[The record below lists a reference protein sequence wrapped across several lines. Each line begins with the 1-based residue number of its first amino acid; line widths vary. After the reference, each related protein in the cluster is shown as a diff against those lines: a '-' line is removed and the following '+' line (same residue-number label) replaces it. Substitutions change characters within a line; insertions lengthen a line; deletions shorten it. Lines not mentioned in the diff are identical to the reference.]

1 MMQTQKPDWL
11 RIRIKANQNVEEVIK
26 LLEDFSLH
34 TVCQEAQCPNIFE
47 CFSKKTATFLI
58 LGDVCTR
65 NCTFCDVKKGKPQ
78 EVDKNEPQKVAEAVK
93 ALNLRYVVVTSVTRD
108 DLEDGGAEHFA
119 NVIEKIKELNP
130 QTKVEVLIPDFNGDE
145 KAIYKVVRAR
155 PDVLSH
161 NVETVPRLY
170 PTVRPKADYERSL
183 GVLKMAKKIDDRI
196 YTKSGL
202 MVGLGETKEE
212 VKEVLKNLRSV
223 ECDFVTI
230 GQYLS
235 PSKQHH
241 PVVEYIH
248 PDIFKEYREYAISI
262 GFRYV
267 MSNPLVRSS
276 YLAEEATKVFES
288 FKNFNNTAEKSTN
301 NIDKKTNKVIS
312 F

>member
-1 MMQTQKPDWL
+1 MMQTKKPDWL
-11 RIRIKANQNVEEVIK
+11 KVRIKASQDFEDVLK
-26 LLEDFSLH
+26 LFENLSLH

-65 NCTFCDVKKGKPQ
+65 NCTFCDVKKGKPR

-93 ALNLRYVVVTSVTRD
+93 TLSLRYVVVTSVTRD
-108 DLEDGGAEHFA
+108 DLDDGGAEHFA
-119 NVIEKIKELNP
+119 AVIDKIKKLNP
-130 QTKVEVLIPDFNGDE
+130 QTKVEVLIPDFKGDVE
-145 KAIYKVVRAR
+145 AIYKVVRAR

-183 GVLKMAKKIDDRI
+183 GVLKKAKEIDDRI

-223 ECDFVTI
+223 GCDFVTI

-241 PVVEYIH
+241 PVVEYIY
-248 PDIFKEYREYAISI
+248 PKVFEEYKEYAISI
-262 GFRYV
+262 GFKHV
-267 MSNPLVRSS
+267 MSAPLVRSS
-276 YLAEEATKVFES
+276 YLAEEATK
-288 FKNFNNTAEKSTN
+288 
-301 NIDKKTNKVIS
+301 IL
-312 F
+312 

>member
-1 MMQTQKPDWL
+1 MQTQKPDWL